1 MGKKILN
8 ILDKY
13 YEQSLICIIFSMMVI
28 IIATQVFTRYV
39 LGFTYSWSE
48 ELARMCFVWITLLGF
63 SLAAKQRQHLR
74 VVAFITFLP
83 KNIRRIIEIIGVV
96 TTLVIAFALTQKII
110 YIMQVQ
116 IYRGQLTAAMRIP
129 VWIMY
134 LAGPFGFI
142 GMIIRVI
149 QCQLIPLLRNEEIF
163 IKDRKEEI
171 KKEIAK
177 AVPEEG
183 EGV

>member
-1 MGKKILN
+1 MILGKRIIN

-13 YEQSLICIIFSMMVI
+13 YEQFLICVIFSVMVI
-28 IIATQVFTRYV
+28 LTSTQVFTRYV

-63 SLAAKQRQHLR
+63 SLAVKQRQHLR
-74 VVAFITFLP
+74 VVAFVAFLP

-96 TTLVIAFALTQKII
+96 TTLVIAFVLTQKII

-116 IYRGQLTAAMRIP
+116 IYRGEVTAAMRIP
-129 VWIMY
+129 IWIMY

-142 GMIIRVI
+142 GMIFRGI
-149 QCQLIPLLRNEEIF
+149 QYQLIPLLKGEEIF
-163 IKDRKEEI
+163 IKGRKEKI
-171 KKEIAK
+171 KKEISKAK
-177 AVPEEG
+177 QR
-183 EGV
+183 